1 MNVFNSDVQKQQPMA
16 SVDKLQQQTSLSQI
30 TGFSDP
36 VNIISRAALLLT
48 ARNCGTRKL
57 KVYWCTEES
66 KVREAALLLKS
77 PAAANSRFY
86 TNKTGEYLIN
96 DSLTERGSILL
107 DVPNRCSELVMA
119 AYSIQSI
126 PKLYPIVGL
135 HVHKEM
141 PGIAL
146 PPPIPLDLPKLSH
159 IKKVTRITSHQQ
171 VVREHRLLTGSGL
184 GTVPANALQKPQS
197 VASSQQQQLPVSQ
210 RMDFS
215 DPVSIISRA
224 ALFLTAGDYVAIIKL
239 LGILDKHLMLPEDID
254 MAKEFGQGLANYK
267 NLHYRAAKPCFNA
280 LFEKSVNYHGSG
292 NQALASIYLG
302 EIEIPQRCK
311 GKFIAIEPARRK
323 FKKQFII

>member
-1 MNVFNSDVQKQQPMA
+1 MA
-16 SVDKLQQQTSLSQI
+16 T
-30 TGFSDP
+30 
-36 VNIISRAALLLT
+36 
-48 ARNCGTRKL
+48 
-57 KVYWCTEES
+57 
-66 KVREAALLLKS
+66 
-77 PAAANSRFY
+77 
-86 TNKTGEYLIN
+86 
-96 DSLTERGSILL
+96 
-107 DVPNRCSELVMA
+107 
-119 AYSIQSI
+119 YSIQSI

-135 HVHKEM
+135 RKEM
-141 PGIAL
+141 PGITL
-146 PPPIPLDLPKLSH
+146 PPPIPLDLPKVSH

-197 VASSQQQQLPVSQ
+197 VASSQLPVSQ

-224 ALFLTAGDYVAIIKL
+224 ALFLTARDYVAIIKL

-302 EIEIPQRCK
+302 EIEIPQRRK
-311 GKFIAIEPARRK
+311 GKSIAIEPARRK